1 MGYNNALKLYSV
13 YTLMAIVNSSLIIL
27 SPRCSTKRPINR
39 AEAVLERST
48 SVVDDL
54 CIALQDLRKK
64 KKWLIPRLKIDG
76 DASCKKMARWN
87 AITPERR
94 NAGTPEY
101 RNTKTRNTKLLKT
114 RNA

>member
-76 DASCKKMARWN
+76 DASCKRSVPKDGTLECHN
-87 AITPERR
+87 AGTPERR
-94 NAGTPEY
+94 NTGILKPGTQNY
-101 RNTKTRNTKLLKT
+101 
-114 RNA
+114 